1 MLRRRLVTAKRIDL
15 EQLLDAI
22 PTANA
27 AVRVERQ
34 GESVVLFVPI
44 RRRFWMGPPFSW
56 LLPFRQEKGF
66 ALDALGAEVF
76 SACDGERT
84 LERIIEDFAEHHR
97 LRFHEARLAVT
108 QFLRTLSERNLVA
121 LVVQERP

>member
-1 MLRRRLVTAKRIDL
+1 VTPKRIDL
-15 EQLLDAI
+15 EKLLDAV
-22 PTANA
+22 PTANS
-27 AVRVERQ
+27 AVRVERH

-44 RRRFWMGPPFSW
+44 RKRFWMGPPFSW
-56 LLPFRQEKGF
+56 VLPYRKEKGF

-84 LERIIEDFAEHHR
+84 LEQIIEGFADRHR

-121 LVVQERP
+121 LVVQERA